1 MGYDPDRHHRQS
13 IRLRGYD
20 YTQAGAY
27 FVTIVVQNREHL
39 LGDIV
44 DGVMRLN
51 DYGRVVLAEWNKL
64 PARFPQ
70 VTLDTSAIM
79 PTHQHGVIVI
89 GDHGRGE
96 ASADK
101 NLCLPNPVRRTL
113 RPYDQSADAS
123 PLQPNGTVSGSLGAI
138 MQNFKSTSSRR
149 VNALRNTP
157 GAKLWQ
163 RDYFERVI
171 RNDRELN
178 AIRQYI
184 IDNPMNWNLDHER

>member
-1 MGYDPDRHHRQS
+1 MPYDPNRHHRQS

-39 LGDIV
+39 LGEIV

-51 DYGRVVLAEWNKL
+51 DYGRVVLEEWNKL
-64 PARFPQ
+64 PVRFPQ

-79 PTHQHGVIVI
+79 PTHLHGVIVI
-89 GDHGRGE
+89 GGRGE
-96 ASADK
+96 ASAGQSR
-101 NLCLPNPVRRTL
+101 VSSSTL
-113 RPYDQSADAS
+113 SADAS

-184 IDNPMNWNLDHER
+184 IDNPMNWDSDHER